1 LRPGLFVRVS
11 IPIGPPKDV
20 LCTPAAAVVQ
30 HDGAK
35 FVFVQTGPKTFRRA
49 DVTTGLET
57 DKAVEIVGGLKLGE
71 PIVVQGAMA
80 LKAEMLV
87 PTLAKED

>member
-1 LRPGLFVRVS
+1 M
-11 IPIGPPKDV
+11 
-20 LCTPAAAVVQ
+20 
-30 HDGAK
+30 
-35 FVFVQTGPKTFRRA
+35 FVQTGPKTFRRA

-57 DKAVEIVGGLKLGE
+57 DQAIEIINGLTAGE
-71 PIVVQGAMA
+71 RVVVQGAMA